1 MSNSYGGARY
11 PNYSSRGLAECGQKQ
26 YRAVRRIMS
35 HIMVFVICYS
45 AVSSGVPEV
54 NDYPFTTRGVAV
66 GHIVSE
72 DERFQVFT

>member
-1 MSNSYGGARY
+1 M
-11 PNYSSRGLAECGQKQ
+11 LAG
-26 YRAVRRIMS
+26 
-35 HIMVFVICYS
+35 S

-72 DERFQVFT
+72 EERFQVCPMLYLQWLMVLR